1 MKRPSVTM
9 NESPFHF
16 HEFFFSKT
24 NPRGVIQSGNDI
36 FVRVSA
42 YSKEQMIGAPHSL
55 IRHPDMP
62 RSVFKIF
69 WDVLKSNQAIGAY
82 VKNLAGDGSYYWVFA
97 FAFPVEDG
105 YLSIR
110 FKPSSSIF
118 NEVQKIYAEV
128 LEAEKSGIE
137 LEEAEQLLQEKIKA
151 VGYKSYHEF
160 MVKAALEELRCRAN
174 KVLGNSQK
182 NDVSYKSKSDLSN
195 SIARETEQAIEQ
207 LDSILSLINGFQNSN
222 KIFSETATT
231 LENEFFKLKFISKN
245 MTISAAKFGSVAA
258 GLGVVAKEFSE
269 LSDKIEVQL
278 GGLKAFVADLGEVI
292 DQCTFRIS
300 ALYTQMLMVDF
311 FVKESLEKLHE
322 NEHAFDEMLSQKND
336 FCHLYG
342 DYSKHLASEVEVVE
356 KQAQEISR
364 AMADVGKFT
373 IGLEVIRQIGAVE
386 SARVDEVKHTFSHY
400 LSDMDQFIQRLRT
413 SMTEVNR
420 EISSV
425 RTDTK
430 FISSYAGSGDN
441 PAQRVF
447 DIAEKSSSTSEKKVG

>member
-1 MKRPSVTM
+1 MKRPVATSS
-9 NESPFHF
+9 ESAFYF

-24 NPRGVIQSGNDI
+24 NLRGVIKSGNDV
-36 FVRVSA
+36 FARVSV
-42 YSKEQMIGAPHSL
+42 YSKEQMIGSPHSL

-62 RSVFKIF
+62 RAVFKIF

-128 LEAEKSGIE
+128 LEAEKTDVE
-137 LEEAEQLLQEKIKA
+137 LEQAEELLQEKIKEI
-151 VGYKSYHEF
+151 GYKSYHEF
-160 MVKAALEELRCRAN
+160 MVKAALEELRCREEQSSADGN
-174 KVLGNSQK
+174 KKSISQ
-182 NDVSYKSKSDLSN
+182 SELCQAIS
-195 SIARETEQAIEQ
+195 RETEQAIDQ
-207 LDSILSLINGFQNSN
+207 LKSILNRINEFQDSN
-222 KIFSETATT
+222 RIFSEIATL
-231 LENEFFKLKFISKN
+231 LEDEFFKLKFISKN
-245 MTISAAKFGSVAA
+245 MTISAAKFGNIAA

-269 LSDKIEVQL
+269 LSDQIEVQL
-278 GGLKAFVADLGEVI
+278 QGLKNFVIDLGEVI

-311 FVKESLEKLHE
+311 FVNESIEKLTSSE
-322 NEHAFDEMLSQKND
+322 NAFEEMLDQKND
-336 FCHLYG
+336 FCRLYEN
-342 DYSKHLASEVEVVE
+342 YSKHLSSEIEVVE
-356 KQAQEISR
+356 KKAQELSS

-386 SARVDEVKHTFSHY
+386 SARVDEVKLTFSHY
-400 LSDMDQFIQRLRT
+400 LSDMDKFIQRLRV
-413 SMTEVNR
+413 SMLDVRR

-425 RTDTK
+425 RDSTK
-430 FISSYAGSGDN
+430 FISSYAASRVS
-441 PAQRVF
+441 PVQKVF
-447 DIAEKSSSTSEKKVG
+447 DLAENSFSASLKKVG